1 MSDRLIRSLFESW
14 LKAWA
19 DAREP
24 KLPIAFEDV
33 AFTPPPGDASY
44 LKVYLLPGNTDCEDL
59 EGKHTSFRGVLQ
71 VSIVTKAGSGRGAA
85 GLIAEELA
93 ALYPNNLEL
102 KKLELGKEPFAV
114 FIRSPM
120 TTAPA
125 IQGESTS
132 ALPVSFQYRADTFAS

>member
-1 MSDRLIRSLFESW
+1 MSDRVIRSLFEMR

-19 DAREP
+19 DARLP

-33 AFTPPPGDASY
+33 AFTPPPGDATY
-44 LKVYLLPGNTDCEDL
+44 LKVYLLPGNTDSEDL
-59 EGKHTSFRGVLQ
+59 EGKHTSYRGVLQ

-102 KKLELGKEPFAV
+102 QKPEPGKEPFSV
-114 FIRSPM
+114 YIRSPM

-125 IQGESTS
+125 IQGDSTS
-132 ALPVSFQYRADTFAS
+132 SLPVSFQYRADTW